1 MHRALLSA
9 RLKPCPDV
17 TARPELHKPKIN
29 CAKIANCSGRRSAE
43 GRDTCLAHWP
53 RTSHECELGL
63 EGLLLHPVP
72 LRNFGGTRRS
82 VDSPPRKGNNRIS
95 EASFALA
102 RAKCLRRTGSG
113 WNHYCRLHILPDTGG
128 ILNIN
133 RPTETPVT
141 PFISS
146 CYGEFKAGQNSPRCG
161 PCGNEKSRR
170 N

>member
-72 LRNFGGTRRS
+72 LRNFGGTWRS

-95 EASFALA
+95 EASICPGASKMSETN
-102 RAKCLRRTGSG
+102 RLRLEPLLQTTHFTGCG
-113 WNHYCRLHILPDTGG
+113 R
-128 ILNIN
+128 
-133 RPTETPVT
+133 
-141 PFISS
+141 
-146 CYGEFKAGQNSPRCG
+146 NSQD
-161 PCGNEKSRR
+161 KS
-170 N
+170 NG